1 MFLIDLFYLHIHLI
15 LFFFFDFD
23 TSVYFI
29 ILLHPMRCKLYSY
42 AHCKGKHLLP
52 RSTTDRCQE
61 GIYSSVDL
69 YNSAPRV
76 WTSLSGRVC
85 TRDSV
90 LPVQIPVWRIK
101 NNHRRVSCINV
112 AFISYT
118 LIDVSSTCTH
128 KYAFFITEEIGTQ
141 PIAVL
146 FGGVGAI

>member
-1 MFLIDLFYLHIHLI
+1 M
-15 LFFFFDFD
+15 
-23 TSVYFI
+23 
-29 ILLHPMRCKLYSY
+29 YSY

-69 YNSAPRV
+69 YNSAPGV

-85 TRDSV
+85 TRDSI

-101 NNHRRVSCINV
+101 KNHRRVSCINV

-128 KYAFFITEEIGTQ
+128 KYAFFYYRRNRYTAYRQLVRWCWGYLGRNVRVPLPACAVTKIRHTFSPTSTECSKTQ
-141 PIAVL
+141 NK
-146 FGGVGAI
+146 

>member
-1 MFLIDLFYLHIHLI
+1 MQL
-15 LFFFFDFD
+15 
-23 TSVYFI
+23 
-29 ILLHPMRCKLYSY
+29 LYSY